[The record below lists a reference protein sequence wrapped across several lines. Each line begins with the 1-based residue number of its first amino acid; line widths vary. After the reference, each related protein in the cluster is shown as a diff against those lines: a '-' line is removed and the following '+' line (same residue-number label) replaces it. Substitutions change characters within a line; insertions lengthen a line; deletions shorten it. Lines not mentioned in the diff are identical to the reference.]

1 MPKRLVFQTVTEEL
15 NITLKCWHQRIPSWR
30 GLGTSSIPPCSLQGS
45 PGLLSTEDPDCDS
58 HQLQSPQRKGVTV
71 KAMGRWSSSN
81 KSARTIMSNSKFATT
96 LSVGRSREKEKSYSK
111 DTRSLAVHT
120 TFLKE
125 ETWTWGS
132 GRGCA
137 LLPYTRPRPRQGRLT
152 LPACSVLTRPWTGPR
167 KGRPQGLW
175 APRSPKRQAESGA
188 WGTAMPREDLTGK
201 QMSVAEAAGR
211 SVAHKFLQRGGGKG
225 VGWGGGKGLGWGS
238 RPALHSTEGLKG
250 RQGLR
255 RQRWQSH
262 RPFLTSAARGDGR
275 QSILFSL
282 LLVRLCP
289 LWLGVCEAAICWASE
304 LWNNIS
310 LATSALWVLHC
321 QLNQVKSFAE
331 QAAWL

>member
-30 GLGTSSIPPCSLQGS
+30 GLGTCSIPPCSLQGS

-175 APRSPKRQAESGA
+175 APNLPRGRQSLGREGQLCHGRTSRESRWVLPKRLA
-188 WGTAMPREDLTGK
+188 DLWPTSSF
-201 QMSVAEAAGR
+201 SVAEGR
-211 SVAHKFLQRGGGKG
+211 GSGEEEGR
-225 VGWGGGKGLGWGS
+225 GWGGGPGPLC
-238 RPALHSTEGLKG
+238 T
-250 RQGLR
+250 LR
-255 RQRWQSH
+255 KVWKAAKVSGDKHDSH
-262 RPFLTSAARGDGR
+262 TGPF
-275 QSILFSL
+275 
-282 LLVRLCP
+282 
-289 LWLGVCEAAICWASE
+289 
-304 LWNNIS
+304 
-310 LATSALWVLHC
+310 
-321 QLNQVKSFAE
+321 
-331 QAAWL
+331 